1 MMQSPESRIG
11 VDRTISSIFDRCGP
25 TDWRVLRE
33 SEVCPI
39 FMVVADIFGHQ
50 PLEMLLVQDDYVV
63 Q

>member
-1 MMQSPESRIG
+1 
-11 VDRTISSIFDRCGP
+11 VDRAISPIVDRCRP

-39 FMVVADIFGHQ
+39 LMVVADVFGHQ